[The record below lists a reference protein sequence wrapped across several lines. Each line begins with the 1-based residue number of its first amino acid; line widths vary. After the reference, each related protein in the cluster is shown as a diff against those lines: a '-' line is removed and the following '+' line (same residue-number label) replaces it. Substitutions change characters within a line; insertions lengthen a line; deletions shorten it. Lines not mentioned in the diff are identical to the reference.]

1 MHSQDESKFN
11 LSHCTKCG
19 KLLKKNSR
27 SLITFEEHKVKSS
40 KSKSTVPLLL
50 LKFQKKI
57 MMFFVGANLNYL
69 QLSSKLKWYHTFIN
83 PNAV

>member
-57 MMFFVGANLNYL
+57 MMFCWCKLE
-69 QLSSKLKWYHTFIN
+69 LSTVIIKIEMVSYFYKS
-83 PNAV
+83 